1 MVEPRTRCGCEY
13 EWGVLVAFF
22 AERIALGR
30 DQIVSLT
37 QGSADDPC
45 WTTQRDRL
53 LIRAVDELHD
63 SAALTDALFAEM
75 AEDSWRGP
83 APRPLHAGRL
93 VPPHQLRRE
102 RGLSGSRTGHPR
114 FSDCAG

>member
-1 MVEPRTRCGCEY
+1 MEPRTRCGCEY

-63 SAALTDALFAEM
+63 SAALTDALFAEL
-75 AEDSWRGP
+75 AEDFSE
-83 APRPLHAGRL
+83 AQLLDLFMLAGWY
-93 VPPHQLRRE
+93 
-102 RGLSGSRTGHPR
+102 HPIS
-114 FSDCAG
+114 FAANGA